1 MDPVEWFHNEPSAQ
15 QTAARRFLAW
25 MRWIGPRRAAV
36 AVLLAG
42 GVLLGGRWLLDAP
55 APAVERSLPYTSRAG
70 SGTSSVPVIGKDDTP
85 STEVSVPSSGPTS
98 LLVHV
103 AGRVAHPGLVRL
115 TQGSRVADAVAAA
128 GGPVDGAD
136 VDSLNL
142 AAPLADGQRV
152 YVPALGEVVDPTQ
165 GVGGSSGPVVRIDL
179 NSATIRTRRPQ
190 SSNAGK
196 TQAESIQTVRRG

>member
-1 MDPVEWFHNEPSAQ
+1 M
-15 QTAARRFLAW
+15 
-25 MRWIGPRRAAV
+25 
-36 AVLLAG
+36 
-42 GVLLGGRWLLDAP
+42 
-55 APAVERSLPYTSRAG
+55 
-70 SGTSSVPVIGKDDTP
+70 PVIGKDDTP

-179 NSATIRTRRPQ
+179 NSATADQFDALPGIGPSLAAALVSYRTEHGPFRSVDDLLNVPGIGASKLDRFR
-190 SSNAGK
+190 SL
-196 TQAESIQTVRRG
+196 VRV